1 MAKRGY
7 VRSIYLSGE
16 DAEKL
21 LEAFMEVAKR
31 EGLSFNQAIK
41 KAMEEYVK
49 RHGGGNPAMPLDRWV
64 EDREFVAFPT
74 LGERPKEGLLE
85 QMDEDM
91 LDEYASLARQHLE
104 AAKREIRRRMA
115 EGKWRKPYYW

>member
-1 MAKRGY
+1 MAKEEGI
-7 VRSIYLSGE
+7 SFN
-16 DAEKL
+16 KL
-21 LEAFMEVAKR
+21 L
-31 EGLSFNQAIK
+31 FNAVK
-41 KAMEEYVK
+41 EYLK
-49 RHGGGNPAMPLDRWV
+49 RHGRGNPAMPLDRWV

-74 LGERPKEGLLE
+74 LGERPKERLLE